1 MSKPPKK
8 TKVTK
13 SGLKEAL
20 KIFKYIKP
28 YKWYF
33 IFGMVL
39 LVLGSMIFMAIPGLA
54 SEMANAATGKSKFN
68 YTVNQYAIILGVII
82 LVQGLFAFL
91 RTVSFAVVSERG
103 MAAVRNDLYSTLIR
117 KSYSFYEQSRVGEL
131 TSRLTTDIEQLQQA
145 FSITLAEFLRQIVQL
160 VIGIIYLAYFAPKLS
175 LTMLLTFPFIVIS
188 AVVFGRYIRK
198 LSRERQDA
206 LANSNTVVEE
216 TLQSFSAVKAYTN
229 EWYESIRY
237 SKSIDEVIQISLR
250 FAKIRG
256 VFFVFIISILFGA
269 IVFILWRGA
278 LLVQSGD
285 MLIGDLFGFILY
297 TGIIGGSI
305 AGLGNLYTQLAGAIG
320 ATERVQEMLD
330 SDTEVRMQYD
340 NDKPLERFHGD
351 IKFEN
356 VKFSYPTRKDITVL
370 KDIDLVIPSGSKVAL
385 VGQSGS
391 GKSTIV
397 QLLMRFYDLN
407 SGSISID
414 DKEVSEYEITNYRRN
429 IGIVPQE
436 VMLFGGT
443 IRENILYGRPD
454 ASDADIIEAA
464 AQSNSL
470 EFIESFPEQFE
481 TVVGERGIKLSGGQR
496 QRIAIARAILKD
508 PSILLLDEATSSL
521 DAESEQVVQ
530 EALNNLMKGRTSI
543 IIAHRLATIRDVD
556 TIYVIEHGKIV
567 EEGNHDN
574 LMQLSD
580 GIYKSLA
587 NLQFTLN

>member
-1 MSKPPKK
+1 MSKAKPK

-13 SGLKEAL
+13 TGIKQAL
-20 KIFKYIKP
+20 KIFRYIKP

-33 IFGMVL
+33 IFGMIL
-39 LVLGSMIFMAIPGLA
+39 LVLGSMIFMSIPGLA

-68 YTVNQYAIILGVII
+68 YSVNQYAILLGIII
-82 LVQGLFAFL
+82 LIQGLFAFL

-103 MAAVRNDLYSTLIR
+103 MAAVRNDLYGTLIR

-160 VIGIIYLAYFAPKLS
+160 IIGVIYLAYFAPQLS

-206 LANSNTVVEE
+206 LASSNTVVEE

-237 SKSIDEVIQISLR
+237 SKSIDEVVQISLR

-256 VFFVFIISILFGA
+256 VFFVFIISVLFGA
-269 IVFILWRGA
+269 IVFILWRGS
-278 LLVQSGD
+278 LLVQQGD

-330 SDTEVRMQYD
+330 SDTEVAMQTSSS
-340 NDKPLERFHGD
+340 PLKRFNGD
-351 IKFEN
+351 IEFKN

-370 KDIDLVIPSGSKVAL
+370 KDIDLKIPSGSKVAL

-397 QLLMRFYDLN
+397 QLLMRFYDLD

-414 DKEVSEYEITNYRRN
+414 DKDVNEYEIINFRKN

-436 VMLFGGT
+436 VLLFGGS
-443 IRENILYGRPD
+443 IKENILYGRPD
-454 ASDADIIEAA
+454 ASDADVIEAA

-470 EFIESFPEQFE
+470 EFIESFPEKFD

-508 PSILLLDEATSSL
+508 PSILLLDEATSAL

-543 IIAHRLATIRDVD
+543 IIAHRLATIREVD
-556 TIYVIEHGKIV
+556 MIYVIEHGKIV
-567 EEGNHDN
+567 EQGNHES

-587 NLQFTLN
+587 NLQFTLT

>member
-1 MSKPPKK
+1 MSQAKPK

-13 SGLKEAL
+13 TGIKQAL
-20 KIFKYIKP
+20 KIFRYIKP

-39 LVLGSMIFMAIPGLA
+39 LVLGSMIFMSIPGLA

-68 YTVNQYAIILGVII
+68 YSVNEYAIILAVII
-82 LVQGLFAFL
+82 LIQGLFAFL

-103 MAAVRNDLYSTLIR
+103 MAAVRNDLYGTLIR

-160 VIGIIYLAYFAPKLS
+160 IIGVIYLAYFAPKLS
-175 LTMLLTFPFIVIS
+175 LTMLLTFPFIVVS

-237 SKSIDEVIQISLR
+237 SKSIEEVVQISLR

-256 VFFVFIISILFGA
+256 VFFVFIISVLFGA
-269 IVFILWRGA
+269 IVFILWRGS

-330 SDTEVRMQYD
+330 SETEVD
-340 NDKPLERFHGD
+340 LEASATPLKRFNGN
-351 IKFEN
+351 IEFKN
-356 VKFSYPTRKDITVL
+356 VKFSYPTRQDITVL
-370 KDIDLVIPSGSKVAL
+370 KNIDLVIPSGSKVAL

-397 QLLMRFYDLN
+397 QLLMRFYDLD
-407 SGSISID
+407 SGLISID
-414 DKEVSEYEITNYRRN
+414 GKEVSEYEIINYRKN

-436 VMLFGGT
+436 VILFGGT
-443 IRENILYGRPD
+443 IKENILYGRPD
-454 ASDADIIEAA
+454 ATHEDVIAAA

-470 EFIESFPEQFE
+470 EFIESFPEKFE

-567 EEGNHDN
+567 EEGNHEK

-587 NLQFTLN
+587 NLQFTIT